1 MLTLPRPSFRQLL
14 LVALLLLAGL
24 LAAVALRGLASVEN
38 LLASS
43 RSGAQRSLALN
54 AHVDRLNEQGLT
66 MERAARQGLVLLAL
80 VLLAAGMAGTVLLN
94 SQELLPGAQPS
105 PGTRGC
111 TWPRWP
117 CSPCSSAGWRP
128 ASSRP

>member
-66 MERAARQGLVLLAL
+66 MERAARQGLVLLA
-80 VLLAAGMAGTVLLN
+80 AGMAGTVLLN